1 MFTKLKDFKNKHPF
15 GSLLLVAFIIRLI
28 AIFCVGG
35 YGSTAS
41 PDQSITALMTNFMRR
56 WFVDVINCEQCEMF
70 VSRAFYS
77 MISLFIVSLVY
88 RIIDL
93 ISNDK
98 NIAWTIALVPSLCCI
113 MPTFGTISN
122 VDVFLSIILLLYGSL
137 VILRQE
143 GLRKANFSDNL
154 HRTSFA
160 IAGFFLGIGIFL
172 WTESVFFIISLIII
186 LFARKNNK
194 GAIMTTLGC
203 LVSMAL
209 LGLANYLITGNF
221 NFFI

>member
-1 MFTKLKDFKNKHPF
+1 MFTRLKDFRNKYPF
-15 GSLLLVAFIIRLI
+15 GSLILVAFIIRLI
-28 AIFCVGG
+28 AIFCIGG

-41 PDQSITALMTNFMRR
+41 PEQSATAHMTDFLRR
-56 WFVDVINCEQCEMF
+56 WFVGIINCEQCEMF
-70 VSRAFYS
+70 VSRTFYS
-77 MISLFIVSLVY
+77 LISLLTVSLVY

-98 NIAWTIALVPSLCCI
+98 QKAWTIALVPSICCI
-113 MPTFGTISN
+113 MPTFGVVSN
-122 VDVFLSIILLLYGSL
+122 VDVFLSIILLLYGGL

-143 GLRKANFSDNL
+143 GLRRANFNDNL

-172 WTESVFFIISLIII
+172 WTKSAFIIISLIMI
-186 LFARKNNK
+186 LFLRKNHK
-194 GAIMTTLGC
+194 GALMTLFGS